1 MSPIDLEEFGIDA
14 HQERIVLERERLE
27 EIVAYCY
34 HKGRF
39 APSNATPMNVCWKGA
54 LLRVDATPLEIAE
67 AKKGLIKLVAEHLAE
82 NCITVYQHVSVS
94 AVSGANALALQTDFW
109 YVNNAGAKDVCPH

>member
-1 MSPIDLEEFGIDA
+1 MPPIDLEEFGIDE

-27 EIVAYCY
+27 EIVAYSY
-34 HKGRF
+34 YKGRF
-39 APSNATPMNVCWKGA
+39 AGTKTIPINVCMKGA
-54 LLRVDATPLEIAE
+54 LLRVDATPPEIAA

-82 NCITVYQHVSVS
+82 NCITVYQHVLVS
-94 AVSGANALALQTDFW
+94 AVSGANAIALQTDFW